1 MENSECQ
8 LYKYNASFFLVK
20 KETSSYFAQNFLLT
34 ELDDDHVAWL
44 NFHSIADIPS
54 IQALCLN
61 LKIDKIGIENIFNEA
76 RRPKVEENNGY
87 IFFNVI
93 SVLPSQNQKDLI
105 HKDQITFFLA
115 KNYLISLQSIEG
127 KHFHDVRDR
136 IEKDRGKIRTKK
148 SDFLLFRS
156 LEAIVDNYFEVL
168 DNISEE
174 MELIHEKLHK
184 SEDKSLLLKIEVER
198 RKLIELKKIAGPM
211 LDISVQLLG
220 SDSALIDKNNFVY
233 FNTLHHSCS
242 HVITEI
248 ESQKQILDGMAN
260 FYYAAQGQ
268 RMNEIMKVLTIVS
281 SIFIPLTF
289 IAGVY
294 GMNFKYMPELGYK
307 NGYYTVIG
315 VMFLLGASLFVFFV
329 SRGWIKR
336 RDYTKQE

>member
-1 MENSECQ
+1 VENSECQ

-20 KETSSYFAQNFLLT
+20 KETSAYFAQNFLLN

-105 HKDQITFFLA
+105 RKDQITFFLA

-168 DNISEE
+168 DNISEA

-289 IAGVY
+289 IVGVY

>member
-20 KETSSYFAQNFLLT
+20 KETSSYFAHNFLLN

-44 NFHSIADIPS
+44 NFHSIADMPS
-54 IQALCLN
+54 IESLCLN

-105 HKDQITFFLA
+105 QKDQITFFLA
-115 KNYLISLQSIEG
+115 KNYLISLQTIEG

-168 DNISEE
+168 DNISEA
-174 MELIHEKLHK
+174 MELIHENLHK
-184 SEDKSLLLKIEVER
+184 SEDKSLLLKIEIER

-248 ESQKQILDGMAN
+248 ESQKQLLDGMAN

-294 GMNFKYMPELGYK
+294 GMNFKYMPELSYK
-307 NGYYTVIG
+307 NGYYTIIG
-315 VMFLLGASLFVFFV
+315 IMILIGASLFAFFV